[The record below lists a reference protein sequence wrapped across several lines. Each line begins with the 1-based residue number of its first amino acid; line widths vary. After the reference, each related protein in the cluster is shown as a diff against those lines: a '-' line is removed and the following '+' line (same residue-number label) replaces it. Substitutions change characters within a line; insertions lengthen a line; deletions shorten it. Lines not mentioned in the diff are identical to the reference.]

1 MIVYVNAVSG
11 TYIFDGLNQCFIET
25 IKIINKKC
33 KVYAVKGIGESL
45 ADVPGIPASAGRHEK
60 RRMSAIL
67 FAFIIFGIFFVNRK
81 ENVIIL
87 PFLVLLLSMSIPL

>member
-45 ADVPGIPASAGRHEK
+45 ADVPGHSCLGGPPRKTANERYLICFYY
-60 RRMSAIL
+60 IWY
-67 FAFIIFGIFFVNRK
+67 FFVNRK

>member
-67 FAFIIFGIFFVNRK
+67 FAFIIFGIF
-81 ENVIIL
+81 
-87 PFLVLLLSMSIPL
+87 LLTERRT